1 LGRLQDA
8 SCDGLVASLKAG
20 AEAKVSGMYV
30 DMLEL
35 RLALSA
41 CGTDVTLQEAVVREF
56 DRIVDGLNPSDEQAT
71 SDFVED
77 RLSF

>member
-1 LGRLQDA
+1 
-8 SCDGLVASLKAG
+8 
-20 AEAKVSGMYV
+20 MYV